1 VCKGQHVCDTLFSFP
16 PPADFEFLNFEAAKF
31 RPEKYDFDPYKGFSM
46 AQISQIS
53 KEKISGSPDSQ
64 YKFQ

>member
-1 VCKGQHVCDTLFSFP
+1 MLAMPCFP
-16 PPADFEFLNFEAAKF
+16 PSGDFFFEAAKF